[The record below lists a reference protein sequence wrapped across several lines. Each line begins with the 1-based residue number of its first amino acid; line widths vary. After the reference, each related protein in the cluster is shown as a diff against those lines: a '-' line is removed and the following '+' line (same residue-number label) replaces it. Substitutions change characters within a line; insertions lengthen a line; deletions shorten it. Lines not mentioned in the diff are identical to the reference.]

1 MDKLLNGL
9 DSAKVVYIISNHG
22 DAICEA
28 VTKNLHRGVTRI
40 NAFGG
45 YTNEPKSHAYDGGSS
60 RMELFKLKKIV
71 KETDKHAF
79 VIVGD
84 VAEVVGR
91 GFKTEE
97 DGLQ

>member
-1 MDKLLNGL
+1 
-9 DSAKVVYIISNHG
+9 
-22 DAICEA
+22 
-28 VTKNLHRGVTRI
+28 
-40 NAFGG
+40 
-45 YTNEPKSHAYDGGSS
+45 
-60 RMELFKLKKIV
+60 MELFKLKKIV